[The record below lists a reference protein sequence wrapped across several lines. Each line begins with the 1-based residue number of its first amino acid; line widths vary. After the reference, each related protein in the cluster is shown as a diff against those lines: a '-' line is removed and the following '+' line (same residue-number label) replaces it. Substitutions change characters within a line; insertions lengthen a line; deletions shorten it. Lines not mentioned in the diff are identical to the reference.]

1 MKIFLM
7 ILLAVASVILIAS
20 VLLQSGNSA
29 GLSGSIAGGA
39 EQLFGKKK
47 SKGYEAL
54 LEKITTISAVL
65 FIVISIVIVAVFE
78 SQTGLNAFLIFLLYF
93 TLS

>member
-1 MKIFLM
+1 MRLFLM
-7 ILLAVASVILIAS
+7 ILLAISSVVLIAS

-47 SKGYEAL
+47 SRGYEAIL
-54 LEKITTISAVL
+54 AKITTVGAVL
-65 FIVISIVIVAVFE
+65 FVV
-78 SQTGLNAFLIFLLYF
+78 
-93 TLS
+93 LSLALVTMD

>member
-1 MKIFLM
+1 METLLM
-7 ILLAVASVILIAS
+7 VLLAIASVILIVS

-47 SKGYEAL
+47 SKGYEAIL
-54 LEKITTISAVL
+54 AKVTTVAAVL
-65 FIVISIVIVAVFE
+65 FVV
-78 SQTGLNAFLIFLLYF
+78 
-93 TLS
+93 LSVVLVMME